1 MKTIKIEGKLR
12 KELGKKASKT
22 LRKED
27 SVPCVIY
34 GNDGNINFYTPSA
47 SLKGLI
53 YTPNVYLVKLDIEG
67 KSYNAILKEIQFHP
81 VTDKINH
88 IDFIQF
94 SEDKPVTM
102 NIPVHVVGN
111 SIGVK
116 KGGKL
121 KLRMRMLAIKALP
134 KFLPDFVEV
143 NVDNVDVGQ
152 AIKVGDLNIKNLTI
166 VNKPNQKVVDVQVSR
181 ITATAEEG
189 AAPAEGAE
197 GAAPAAEGAEAAK
210 KE

>member
-27 SVPCVIY
+27 SIPCVIY
-34 GNDGNINFYTPSA
+34 GRDENINFYAPTPSF
-47 SLKGLI
+47 KGLI
-53 YTPNVYLVKLDIEG
+53 YSPNVYLIKLDIEG
-67 KSYNAILKEIQFHP
+67 TLYNAILKEIQFHP
-81 VTDKINH
+81 VSDRINH

-94 SEDKPVTM
+94 SDDKPVT
-102 NIPVHVVGN
+102 IDVPVRTIGN

-121 KLRMRMLAIKALP
+121 KLRMRLLTVNALP
-134 KFLPDFVEV
+134 KHLPDFIEI
-143 NVDNVDVGQ
+143 NVDDIDVGQ
-152 AIKVGDLNIKNLTI
+152 SIKVGELNIKNLTI
-166 VNKPNQKVVDVQVSR
+166 LNKPNQKIVDVQVSR

-189 AAPAEGAE
+189 ATPAAGAE
-197 GAAPAAEGAEAAK
+197 GAAPAEGAEAAK